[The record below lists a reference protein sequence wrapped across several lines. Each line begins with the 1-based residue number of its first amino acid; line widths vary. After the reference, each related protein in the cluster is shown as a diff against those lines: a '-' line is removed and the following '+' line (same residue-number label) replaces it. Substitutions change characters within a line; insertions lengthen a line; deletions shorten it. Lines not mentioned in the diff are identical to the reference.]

1 MCRWYM
7 DVSVI
12 SIQQEDGIVC
22 CHDNVIIIYCCLWV
36 YGFLFRL
43 ICVSH
48 VTTCGL
54 HVTLYHY
61 KNLNIYLLSILNY
74 R

>member
-22 CHDNVIIIYCCLWV
+22 CHDNVIIICCFLWV
-36 YGFLFRL
+36 YGFLFRF
-43 ICVSH
+43 ICILYVSH
-48 VTTCGL
+48 M
-54 HVTLYHY
+54 
-61 KNLNIYLLSILNY
+61 
-74 R
+74 